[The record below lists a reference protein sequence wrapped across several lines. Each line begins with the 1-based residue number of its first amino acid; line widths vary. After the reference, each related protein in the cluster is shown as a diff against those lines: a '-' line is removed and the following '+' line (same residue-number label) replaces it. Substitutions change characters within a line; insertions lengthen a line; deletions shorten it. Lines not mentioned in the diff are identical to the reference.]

1 MASSKSR
8 ATLYATTSRA
18 KQIEAE
24 YLQSLHSEDLA
35 FSTSNKKKDAE
46 RKREL
51 RRKQRLKELAEGEE
65 RKRQKDQQRDERN
78 LKRVLEEEER
88 MMYASRQHM
97 LREETEQKTIEEIL
111 YCQQVHQRCYK
122 KNRTVEDIRGLL
134 LQFQGNQPSRT
145 EHIHDLL
152 IAHLHHIRVE
162 DLHALV
168 RWRQKQIQTL

>member
-18 KQIEAE
+18 QQIEAE

-51 RRKQRLKELAEGEE
+51 RRQQRIKELAEGEE
-65 RKRQKDQQRDERN
+65 RKQLKDQQRDERN
-78 LKRVLEEEER
+78 LKRAVEEEER
-88 MMYASRQHM
+88 IMYVSRKYM
-97 LREETEQKTIEEIL
+97 LREETEQKTIEEVL
-111 YCQQVHQRCYK
+111 YCQQVHEQCYK

-145 EHIHDLL
+145 DHIHDLL
-152 IAHLHHIRVE
+152 IAYCSIRF
-162 DLHALV
+162 
-168 RWRQKQIQTL
+168 